1 MRACQ
6 VHITTTAD
14 GKESRFVCHGTLEV
28 EAREIRLRYEET
40 SGTTEVYFDG
50 NAVTITRQ
58 GDYSMHL
65 LLRKGEICMGKL
77 GISNSEGVVQTQ
89 TDRIAYSVK
98 NYGVTMT
105 LHYALVF
112 GLERQ
117 AMKIKIVAKY
127 DKDGEKE

>member
-14 GKESRFVCHGTLEV
+14 GKESRFVCQGTLGV
-28 EAREIRLRYEET
+28 ETREIRLRYTEA
-40 SGTTEVYFDG
+40 SGTTELYFDG
-50 NAVTITRQ
+50 NAVIITRQ
-58 GDYSMHL
+58 GDYSMRL
-65 LLRKGEICMGKL
+65 LLRKGEICMGML
-77 GISNSEGVVQTQ
+77 GISGSEGVVQTQ

-98 NYGVTMT
+98 DCGVTMT

-117 AMKIKIVAKY
+117 AMKIKIAAKY